1 MPSKSNHRGS
11 APLPPIG
18 PAITTQEVATTP
30 MDIGYD
36 WKIVAVRPAGS
47 GTWEPTMT
55 SREDWKI
62 VKDMMDDGTASTAQR
77 RDQSGTVLLARLRGP
92 E

>member
-1 MPSKSNHRGS
+1 MPSKYNHRGS

-18 PAITTQEVATTP
+18 PAITTQAVAATP

-47 GTWEPTMT
+47 GTWEPTM
-55 SREDWKI
+55 SRDDWKI